1 MVSSLMLLSN
11 PFRPD
16 PRVLQE
22 TRALVQAGVRVGI
35 IAWDRDTGRNSETEV
50 SSGVR
55 VIRTGPRCPFRSPVK
70 VLTRLPRFWL
80 RALSLARNERFD
92 LVHSH
97 DMDTLPAGMLI
108 ARLHGKPL
116 LYDAHELYAKMIE
129 NEAGPLS
136 KLVWALE
143 KALSRRADE
152 LVTVGQA
159 MADELSKRRRK
170 PARIVTTSPDPSV
183 VVGIDRAD
191 VRKKWGMQGFVVSYL
206 GSLEPGR
213 FVEELVTA
221 FPDRSEVNVIVAG
234 SGTLAP
240 VVEKASGSGTNVRF
254 IGTVD
259 TDEALRIT
267 WASDVVVAMMDPK
280 DPINRVGTPGK
291 VINAMALGR
300 PVIVTEGVDI
310 AGRVRKAG
318 CGIVV
323 PYDKAAFAAAVERA
337 AKDPKGLEEL
347 GRKGREHYDR
357 ELSWTR
363 SRDEL
368 LTAYRALAGPNS

>member
-22 TRALVQAGVRVGI
+22 IRALAQAGVRVTLL
-35 IAWDRDTGRNSETEV
+35 AWDRDTGRASEKEEHGARV
-50 SSGVR
+50 VR
-55 VIRTGPRCPFRSPVK
+55 LGPRCPFRSPVK

-80 RALSLARNERFD
+80 RALLRARRESFD

-97 DMDTLPAGMLI
+97 DMDTLPVGMLI

-129 NEAGPLS
+129 NEAGPIS
-136 KLVWALE
+136 RLVWVLE
-143 KALSRRADE
+143 KALSRCADE
-152 LVTVGQA
+152 VVTVGA
-159 MADELSKRRRK
+159 VMAAELSKGRAS
-170 PARIVTTSPDPSV
+170 PVRIVTTSPDPSV
-183 VVGIDRAD
+183 VAGADREE
-191 VRKKWGMQGFVVSYL
+191 VRRKWGMDGFVVSYL

-213 FVEELVTA
+213 FVEELVSA
-221 FPDRSEVNVIVAG
+221 FPERSSIKVIVAG
-234 SGTLAP
+234 SGTLGP
-240 VVEKASGSGTNVRF
+240 TVESAAGANKNVRF

-259 TDEALRIT
+259 ADEALRIT
-267 WASDVVVAMMDPK
+267 WASDMVVAMMDPK

-300 PVIVTEGVDI
+300 PVVVTSGVDI
-310 AGRVRKAG
+310 AERVRRAE

-323 PYDKAAFAAAVERA
+323 PYETKAFVEAVSRAAA
-337 AKDPKGLEEL
+337 DPKSLEEM
-347 GRKGREHYDR
+347 GRRGREHYET
-357 ELSWTR
+357 ELSWAR

-368 LTAYRALAGPNS
+368 LGAYRALAGPTP

>member
-35 IAWDRDTGRNSETEV
+35 IAWDRDTGRHSETEV

-55 VIRTGPRCPFRSPVK
+55 VVRTGPMCPFRSPVK
-70 VLTRLPRFWL
+70 VMTRLPRFWL
-80 RALSLARNERFD
+80 RAMSLARRERFD

-129 NEAGPLS
+129 NEAGPVS
-136 KLVWALE
+136 RLVWVLE

-152 LVTVGQA
+152 VVTVGEV
-159 MADELSKRRRK
+159 MAKELSKGRER

-183 VVGIDRAD
+183 VTGADRAET
-191 VRKKWGMQGFVVSYL
+191 RRKWGMDGFVVSYL

-221 FPDRSEVNVIVAG
+221 FPKESKVSVIVAG
-234 SGTLAP
+234 SGTLAKA
-240 VVEKASGSGTNVRF
+240 VEGAASSGRKVRF
-254 IGTVD
+254 IGSVD
-259 TDEALRIT
+259 ADEALRIT
-267 WASDVVVAMMDPK
+267 WASDLVVAMMDPK

-300 PVIVTEGVDI
+300 PVVVTAGVDI
-310 AGRVRKAG
+310 AERVKRAG
-318 CGIVV
+318 CGIIV
-323 PYDKAAFAAAVERA
+323 PYEKAAFVAAVERA
-337 AKDPKGLEEL
+337 AADAGGLETM
-347 GRKGREHYDR
+347 GRRGLEHYEK
-357 ELSWTR
+357 ELSWAR

-368 LTAYRALAGPNS
+368 LTAYRALAGPTS